1 MMYLIFYV
9 SLLLLLVPIQVTL
22 LAHVGP
28 WGIRPDLCLV
38 ATCLI
43 GFLGG
48 KQKGCISGIGI
59 GFVQDL
65 FSGGA
70 GIVNLFTKGLVG
82 FLSGVIAKTLSN
94 TTAQAIFL
102 PTFLFSCASSLIA
115 LFSAR
120 PQTDWFLMLH
130 ETRTIL
136 LPQALFDALLAF
148 GVYWVLSKLDLVDP
162 GVEPTSLR

>member
-1 MMYLIFYV
+1 MYLIFYV

-22 LAHVGP
+22 LAHISP

-38 ATCLI
+38 ATCLL

-48 KQKGCISGIGI
+48 KKKGCTAGIGL

-70 GIVNLFTKGLVG
+70 GIVNLFTKGLAG
-82 FLSGVIAKTLSN
+82 FLSGLIAKTLSN

-102 PTFLFSCASSLIA
+102 PTFLLSCASSLIA

-120 PQTDWFLMLH
+120 PQTNWFLMLQ
-130 ETRTIL
+130 EIRTIL
-136 LPQALFDALLAF
+136 FPQALLDALLAF
-148 GVYWVLSKLDLVDP
+148 GMYWILSKLDLVDP
-162 GVEPTSLR
+162 GVEPSSLR